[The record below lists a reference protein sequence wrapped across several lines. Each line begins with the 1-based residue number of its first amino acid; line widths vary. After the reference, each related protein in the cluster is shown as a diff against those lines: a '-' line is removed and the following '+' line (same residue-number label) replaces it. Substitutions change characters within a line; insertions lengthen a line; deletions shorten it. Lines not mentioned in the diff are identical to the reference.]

1 MSIKKFTYLS
11 ICIFALLSCSV
22 NKLIPEGEYLLD
34 DVKVISTTNRDN
46 ETKARGYIR
55 QNPNVRWF
63 SLAKVPLFTYS
74 LSGADTAKWGNK
86 VLRRLGEAP
95 VIYSDSIS
103 LLSRNNIERMLVND
117 GYLHASVDFECEK
130 DEDKRRA
137 TTYYYLHERER
148 YYIESI
154 ELETEDETLKS
165 IILADTVHSL
175 LRAGV
180 PFSVDNMEFERRR
193 ITAMLKDMGYYR
205 FQKEYIT
212 YVADTAH
219 HSNKVR
225 LTMNIGLFMRAAGAE
240 PEQHKVYRIGTVS
253 YIPRIIS
260 ESGMDSLDNFDTM
273 RFGAFSIIAVDDP
286 VVRPSLLL
294 RNTYILP
301 DELFSQSKV
310 DRTYNA
316 FGNISVLKYPTIRMI
331 ERPGTDLL
339 DCYIMYDRNK
349 RRSIGFELEGTN
361 TAGDFGAAAAV
372 TFSDKNLF
380 KGAEQLS
387 IRLFT
392 AYEAVSGLSG
402 YSGGDYLEYGA
413 EANLRLMGG
422 LPEYAIPAKNRE
434 YLSSTLY
441 SLKFNSQ
448 KRPEFDRH
456 VLSGS
461 WNYTWSSR
469 EESQNTLEL
478 LDVNYIYVPWI
489 SDTFKKEYLDSISN
503 RNSILKYNY
512 ENLLI
517 TKFGYTY
524 TYNSSLKKGNQ
535 LNPYAYS
542 VRMHAECSGNVLYG
556 FNSMFGGSKNSD
568 GQYTILDLAY
578 AQYVKGDFEITAR
591 YRFNDRNTLLFHTG
605 VGIAYP
611 YGNSRILPFE
621 KRYFAGGANGMRGWS
636 VRTLGP
642 GRYRNSGKSID
653 FINQSGDLKL
663 DINLELRTRL
673 FWKLHTA
680 VFVDAGNI
688 WTLRPYDEQPGGQF
702 DISTFHR
709 ELAFSYGVGVRIE
722 LDMFVLRLDGAMKA
736 VNPAYE
742 GDGKYPLLH
751 PDFGRDFA
759 LHFAIGYPF

>member
-95 VIYSDSIS
+95 VIYSDSLS

-165 IILADTVHSL
+165 IILADTAHSL
-175 LRAGV
+175 LRTGA
-180 PFSVDNMEFERRR
+180 PFSVDNMELERRR
-193 ITAMLKDMGYYR
+193 ITAMLKDLGYYR

-212 YVADTAH
+212 YIADTAH

-225 LTMNIGLFMRAAGAE
+225 LTMNVGLFMRAAGAE

-253 YIPRIIS
+253 YIPRIIP
-260 ESGMDSLDNFDTM
+260 ESDMDSLENCSTM
-273 RFGAFSIIAVDDP
+273 RFGDISIIAVDDQ

-294 RNTYILP
+294 RNTYIIP
-301 DELFSQSKV
+301 DDLFSQSKV

-380 KGAEQLS
+380 KG
-387 IRLFT
+387 
-392 AYEAVSGLSG
+392 
-402 YSGGDYLEYGA
+402 D
-413 EANLRLMGG
+413 
-422 LPEYAIPAKNRE
+422 
-434 YLSSTLY
+434 
-441 SLKFNSQ
+441 
-448 KRPEFDRH
+448 
-456 VLSGS
+456 
-461 WNYTWSSR
+461 
-469 EESQNTLEL
+469 
-478 LDVNYIYVPWI
+478 
-489 SDTFKKEYLDSISN
+489 
-503 RNSILKYNY
+503 
-512 ENLLI
+512 
-517 TKFGYTY
+517 
-524 TYNSSLKKGNQ
+524 
-535 LNPYAYS
+535 
-542 VRMHAECSGNVLYG
+542 
-556 FNSMFGGSKNSD
+556 
-568 GQYTILDLAY
+568 
-578 AQYVKGDFEITAR
+578 
-591 YRFNDRNTLLFHTG
+591 
-605 VGIAYP
+605 
-611 YGNSRILPFE
+611 
-621 KRYFAGGANGMRGWS
+621 
-636 VRTLGP
+636 
-642 GRYRNSGKSID
+642 
-653 FINQSGDLKL
+653 
-663 DINLELRTRL
+663 
-673 FWKLHTA
+673 
-680 VFVDAGNI
+680 
-688 WTLRPYDEQPGGQF
+688 
-702 DISTFHR
+702 
-709 ELAFSYGVGVRIE
+709 
-722 LDMFVLRLDGAMKA
+722 
-736 VNPAYE
+736 
-742 GDGKYPLLH
+742 
-751 PDFGRDFA
+751 
-759 LHFAIGYPF
+759 

>member
-1 MSIKKFTYLS
+1 
-11 ICIFALLSCSV
+11 
-22 NKLIPEGEYLLD
+22 
-34 DVKVISTTNRDN
+34 
-46 ETKARGYIR
+46 
-55 QNPNVRWF
+55 
-63 SLAKVPLFTYS
+63 
-74 LSGADTAKWGNK
+74 
-86 VLRRLGEAP
+86 
-95 VIYSDSIS
+95 
-103 LLSRNNIERMLVND
+103 
-117 GYLHASVDFECEK
+117 
-130 DEDKRRA
+130 
-137 TTYYYLHERER
+137 
-148 YYIESI
+148 
-154 ELETEDETLKS
+154 
-165 IILADTVHSL
+165 
-175 LRAGV
+175 
-180 PFSVDNMEFERRR
+180 
-193 ITAMLKDMGYYR
+193 
-205 FQKEYIT
+205 
-212 YVADTAH
+212 
-219 HSNKVR
+219 
-225 LTMNIGLFMRAAGAE
+225 
-240 PEQHKVYRIGTVS
+240 
-253 YIPRIIS
+253 
-260 ESGMDSLDNFDTM
+260 
-273 RFGAFSIIAVDDP
+273 
-286 VVRPSLLL
+286 
-294 RNTYILP
+294 
-301 DELFSQSKV
+301 
-310 DRTYNA
+310 
-316 FGNISVLKYPTIRMI
+316 MI

-524 TYNSSLKKGNQ
+524 TYNSSQKKGNQ
-535 LNPYAYS
+535 FNPYAYS

-556 FNSMFGGSKNSD
+556 LNSMFGGPKNSD

-578 AQYVKGDFEITAR
+578 AQYVKGDFDFTAR
-591 YRFNDRNTLLFHTG
+591 YRFNSRNTLLFHTG
-605 VGIAYP
+605 FGIAYP

-642 GRYRNSGKSID
+642 GRYRNSGRSID

-663 DINLELRTRL
+663 DINLELRTHL
-673 FWKLHTA
+673 FWKLHSA
-680 VFVDAGNI
+680 IFVDAGNI

-709 ELAFSYGVGVRIE
+709 ELAFSYGIGVRIE

-751 PDFGRDFA
+751 PDFSRDFA